1 MGKSAKAAAAGSAR
15 KSGKRKGS
23 SVDDDAAG
31 LAAVA
36 ATKTIKPE
44 DVDMDDDDDDDDDDG
59 GKSLGERVR
68 ALQRSRSPDATT
80 TATDP
85 THDSAEAAARVTAT
99 ERAIAEALGGG
110 RAAPPKAD
118 SLATLLSQALVADD
132 RVLIERCLNVSD
144 PSTVSNTVARLQPG
158 TAIKLLTASL
168 DRMRT
173 KPSRGEQLARWMRTV
188 LLHHAAFIASS
199 AKAQRAVLELMQTVE
214 AHVAMQRPLLAL
226 MGRLD
231 LLLHKQRK
239 GGEGEDDDAEDE
251 GARGPL
257 SVYTEGEEDVEEVID
272 ADDDDDDDG
281 AESLS
286 DEWETDD
293 GEDDDDLDDDDDDDD
308 DDDMED

>member
-44 DVDMDDDDDDDDDDG
+44 DVDMDDDDDDDDDDDG

-173 KPSRGEQLARWMRTV
+173 KP
-188 LLHHAAFIASS
+188 
-199 AKAQRAVLELMQTVE
+199 
-214 AHVAMQRPLLAL
+214 
-226 MGRLD
+226 
-231 LLLHKQRK
+231 
-239 GGEGEDDDAEDE
+239 
-251 GARGPL
+251 
-257 SVYTEGEEDVEEVID
+257 
-272 ADDDDDDDG
+272 
-281 AESLS
+281 
-286 DEWETDD
+286 
-293 GEDDDDLDDDDDDDD
+293 
-308 DDDMED
+308 